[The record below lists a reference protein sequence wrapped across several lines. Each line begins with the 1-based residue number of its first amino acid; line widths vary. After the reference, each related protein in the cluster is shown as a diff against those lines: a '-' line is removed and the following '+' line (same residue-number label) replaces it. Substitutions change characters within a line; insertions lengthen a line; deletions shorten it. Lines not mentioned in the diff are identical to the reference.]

1 MGSSGYSD
9 VFLFQFSR
17 AVGSQLGSSGYGDV
31 PRQYGAPPH
40 SLRQTMMLSST
51 SSQNRQWVR
60 DVIFKNY
67 LSGGYL
73 MVVISKIRGISAMD
87 CM

>member
-1 MGSSGYSD
+1 MSLAHLEFVRLFGNFGKIECTVY
-9 VFLFQFSR
+9 LWPFQFGR

-31 PRQYGAPPH
+31 PRQYGAPPPH

-60 DVIFKNY
+60 DIIF
-67 LSGGYL
+67 
-73 MVVISKIRGISAMD
+73 
-87 CM
+87 